1 MFVGLTMG
9 DFSKTSVNTMFS
21 TGSVVGF
28 ACSIFNSGFVPRFVP
43 SFSWLTDD
51 GRTEAILEKVI
62 EIAAKVMARRKV
74 EFSEAERQLFME
86 IHRQS
91 REYEYC
97 AVI

>member
-1 MFVGLTMG
+1 MG

-43 SFSWLTDD
+43 SFSWLTDE
-51 GRTEAILEKVI
+51 GRSAAILEKVI
-62 EIAAKVMARRKV
+62 EIAEKVMARRKV
-74 EFSEAERQLFME
+74 MLSEAERQLFQS

-97 AVI
+97 TVV